1 MSKIIETCHGVRVD
15 HSKQLLPLGPLP
27 IQQNSSYKI
36 GNNLHFEFF
45 LEFLRGSNL
54 FGKI

>member
-27 IQQNSSYKI
+27 IQHNSSYKI